1 MSVLGV
7 PRSAV
12 RLHAAALL
20 AAVCVLAGCREKR
33 TVEIPR
39 EQPNLLMEILTGL
52 DTGKYASV
60 LP

>member
-1 MSVLGV
+1 MSVHRF

-12 RLHAAALL
+12 RFYAAAFL

-52 DTGKYASV
+52 DTGKYAAA